1 MANTV
6 EVLSLRFAIQNR
18 KNTVKNLPLFLSGL
32 SLVGVIALFIMQF
45 SKPAADTKPEST
57 PETTI
62 SDTAKVNYARIAIV
76 NQDSLGLYYDFL
88 EDQNNRLNAAREKQA
103 RKLRARQE
111 KLQKEAYS
119 FQSRLEGGLLSQ
131 QDAENIQRKLAQ
143 DEQEIMREQQSYN
156 QGMAS
161 ERIAVQDTLFDRLH
175 KFLDKYNKNDMYDFV
190 FLYTKGSGIWYDD
203 NKAVDITAPVI
214 EGLNKEYAA
223 QKEAKGE

>member
-1 MANTV
+1 MNKS
-6 EVLSLRFAIQNR
+6 EVLSLRFDIQNR

-32 SLVGVIALFIMQF
+32 SLVGVIALFAMQF
-45 SKPAADTKPEST
+45 SKPSTET
-57 PETTI
+57 PENNAEVTVD
-62 SDTAKVNYARIAIV
+62 DTAGVNYARIAIV

-88 EDQNNRLNAAREKQA
+88 EEQNNRLNAAREKQA

-111 KLQKEAYS
+111 KFQKEAYS

-156 QGMAS
+156 QGMTN
-161 ERIAVQDTLFDRLH
+161 ERIAIQDTLFNRLH
-175 KFLDKYNKNDMYDFV
+175 KFLDEYNKDDMYDFV

-203 NKAVDITAPVI
+203 NKAVDITEPVI

-223 QKEAKGE
+223 QKEAEGSK